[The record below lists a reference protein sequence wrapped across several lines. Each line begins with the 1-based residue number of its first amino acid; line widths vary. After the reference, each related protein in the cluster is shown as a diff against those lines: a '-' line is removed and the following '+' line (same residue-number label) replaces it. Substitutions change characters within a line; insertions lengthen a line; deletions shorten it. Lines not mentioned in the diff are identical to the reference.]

1 MNVLVCVSLN
11 ALVSGRE
18 LGSSAQFLVF
28 LFCFLFLFILNII
41 VPMLHKLGSV
51 SVFIFH
57 TQLLTLLFADF
68 HPL

>member
-1 MNVLVCVSLN
+1 MNVLVCVTLN

-28 LFCFLFLFILNII
+28 LFCFLFLFMLDNV

-51 SVFIFH
+51 KFFF

-68 HPL
+68 HSL